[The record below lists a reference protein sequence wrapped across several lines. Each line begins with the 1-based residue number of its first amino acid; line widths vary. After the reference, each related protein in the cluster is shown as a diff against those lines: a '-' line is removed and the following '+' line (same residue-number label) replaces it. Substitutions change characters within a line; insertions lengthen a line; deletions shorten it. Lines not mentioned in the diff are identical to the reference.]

1 MSKSCPIDQ
10 ISWTK
15 KLRDASGR
23 TYIGLEFL
31 EQQRKQWWFNPLN
44 TNSMRLSREGVNY
57 AINHAK
63 IYHYLHNLDNK
74 IMPKTL
80 LQLEKTLEYP
90 YYISTLTKLIVF
102 DERTSL
108 TLTLYNNDLQT
119 YLNNVQKFS

>member
-80 LQLEKTLEYP
+80 L
-90 YYISTLTKLIVF
+90 IVF